1 MKMVHWWVLA
11 LFVLGLF
18 VPSVRASADDPPSC
32 VFNPDGSITCTI
44 GGGGGGDDGGGGG
57 SEPTPPPV
65 ACTPGQSLIVP
76 RQAYYPTGGN
86 TCSLVTGQYDV
97 CFGEW
102 VIIDSISAPSDCP
115 DFSPPPPQHPCDSF
129 LVTSGG
135 ITCTAMD
142 GWQVVATVRFP
153 ETYLDVRP
161 YPATL
166 VRWPTAI
173 RNGGLPGASGSG
185 SQGYYGS
192 GSPGNPNAG
201 DWSNIT
207 LTLTLNPA
215 GQMVVT
221 LPLVGSFILPD
232 QGATGT
238 PRTIQWEVPSH
249 PSVGAGPLAGSVAG
263 LGELPGDLPLFVGS
277 GRSPYRLF
285 WRLSWQQYEGIEEC
299 VAGPNANGVYNC
311 DNGTGHRAITRYEWQ
326 HRSQGGEIPPSAVQG
341 LPAAL
346 AADLNGDGSP
356 EAYWNNNLT
365 LRRMDDANRVD
376 NPTYRRSWNWGG
388 IIYWGVREGQG
399 QIGWPGGQ

>member
-1 MKMVHWWVLA
+1 MKMVHWSVLA
-11 LFVLGLF
+11 LFVMGLF
-18 VPSVRASADDPPSC
+18 FPSVHASADNPPSC
-32 VFNPDGSITCTI
+32 VFNPDGSITCTV
-44 GGGGGGDDGGGGG
+44 GGGGGGGGG
-57 SEPTPPPV
+57 SGNEPTPPPV
-65 ACTPGQSLIVP
+65 ACTPGATRDEMVYSSYDP
-76 RQAYYPTGGN
+76 AN
-86 TCSLVTGQYDV
+86 TGQCTIWLRTV
-97 CFGEW
+97 VECTGEVIFG
-102 VIIDSISAPSDCP
+102 SFGGYGTCPQAPE
-115 DFSPPPPQHPCDSF
+115 PPPQHPCNSF
-129 LVTSGG
+129 VIAPGG
-135 ITCTAMD
+135 ITCNGGD

-173 RNGGLPGASGSG
+173 RNGGLPSASGSG
-185 SQGYYGS
+185 SHGYYGS
-192 GSPGNPNAG
+192 GSPGNPNVG

-215 GQMVVT
+215 GQMYVT

-238 PRTIQWEVPSH
+238 PRSIQWEVPSH

-299 VAGPNANGVYNC
+299 VAGPNVNGVYNC
-311 DNGTGHRAITRYEWQ
+311 DNGTGHRAITSYEWQ
-326 HRSQGGEIPPSAVQG
+326 HRSQSGEIPPSAVQG

-356 EAYWNNNLT
+356 DAYWNNNLT

-399 QIGWPGGQ
+399 QIGWPGQ

>member
-18 VPSVRASADDPPSC
+18 VPSIHASADDPPRC
-32 VFNPDGSITCTI
+32 VFNPDGSITCTV
-44 GGGGGGDDGGGGG
+44 GGGGDDGGVGGG
-57 SEPTPPPV
+57 EPTPPPV
-65 ACTPGQSLIVP
+65 ACTPGATIDQIVYSP
-76 RQAYYPTGGN
+76 YDPAG
-86 TCSLVTGQYDV
+86 TGQCSIWQRTV
-97 CFGEW
+97 VACTGEVIFGSFVGYGE
-102 VIIDSISAPSDCP
+102 CP
-115 DFSPPPPQHPCDSF
+115 QPAEPPPQHPCDSF
-129 LVTSGG
+129 SVTAGG
-135 ITCTAMD
+135 ITCTAID
-142 GWQVVATVRFP
+142 GWQVQATVRFP

-207 LTLTLNPA
+207 LTLTLNPS
-215 GQMVVT
+215 GQMYVT

-311 DNGTGHRAITRYEWQ
+311 DNGTGHRAITSYEWQ
-326 HRSQGGEIPPSAVQG
+326 HRSQGGEIPPSSVQG

-399 QIGWPGGQ
+399 QIGWPGE